1 MGNEKKLT
9 KFICKEGE
17 KTKNLKGVFVTDKRG
32 VKKFVMMNAMIFA
45 F

>member
-1 MGNEKKLT
+1 MKKKLKKLT
-9 KFICKEGE
+9 CKEGK
-17 KTKNLKGVFVTDKRG
+17 KTKNLKGVFVTDKTG

>member
-1 MGNEKKLT
+1 MQGGEK
-9 KFICKEGE
+9 

>member
-1 MGNEKKLT
+1 MQG
-9 KFICKEGE
+9 GE
-17 KTKNLKGVFVTDKRG
+17 KKNLKGVFVTDKRG

>member
-1 MGNEKKLT
+1 MKKN
-9 KFICKEGE
+9 KKNKHARRGK

>member
-1 MGNEKKLT
+1 MEKKL
-9 KFICKEGE
+9 KRINMQGGE
-17 KTKNLKGVFVTDKRG
+17 KTKNLKGVFVTDKTG